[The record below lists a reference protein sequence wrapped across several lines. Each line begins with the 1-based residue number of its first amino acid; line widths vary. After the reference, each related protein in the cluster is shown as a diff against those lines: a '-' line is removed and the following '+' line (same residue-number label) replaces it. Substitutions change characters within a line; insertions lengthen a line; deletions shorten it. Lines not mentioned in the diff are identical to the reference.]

1 MLSNVSMNYSTN
13 FTGFNKNLGTKFVKD
28 GAKELDSHFIIRKK
42 GPVLAA
48 TALAS
53 LVVKPVSNLSV
64 GEMYKEYDNIPDN
77 SNYMTDAEKQRAAEL
92 TGRMT
97 KLGLLVHGQID
108 ENKLE
113 SYNKFKEDNR
123 KLMDNISK
131 KYPDISEPAYL
142 KNLTIKISRNGNN
155 G

>member
-48 TALAS
+48 TALAP
-53 LVVKPVSNLSV
+53 LVVKPVSDLFV

-97 KLGLLVHGQID
+97 KEGLLVHGQID
-108 ENKLE
+108 ENILE
-113 SYNKFKEDNR
+113 SYNKSKENFA
-123 KLMDNISK
+123 KLIDGLK
-131 KYPDISEPAYL
+131 KEY
-142 KNLTIKISRNGNN
+142 
-155 G
+155 

>member
-48 TALAS
+48 TALAP
-53 LVVKPVSNLSV
+53 LVVKPVSDLFV

-97 KLGLLVHGQID
+97 KEGLLVHGQID
-108 ENKLE
+108 ENILE
-113 SYNKFKEDNR
+113 SYNKSKENFA
-123 KLMDNISK
+123 KLIDGLK
-131 KYPDISEPAYL
+131 KEYW
-142 KNLTIKISRNGNN
+142 
-155 G
+155 